1 MSDTR
6 DPHRRGRVPFPG
18 RRHTGLNGLNGTS
31 APAQPTQP
39 PADEELVRQ
48 LSVVLGEI
56 SDPAE
61 AGPTA
66 GSAGQ
71 RGAMAR
77 ARLEAA
83 AAVPVAN
90 LARLKRSMQ
99 DSLSNA
105 EPEPDETSTRRKKIS
120 RVAPLVALAAL
131 VSLGVAVIYV
141 LNPAPETPPGAPMVT
156 GRVAALAPAAQAV
169 PAAMPATAAP
179 ARNESRP
186 VRVET
191 VRVTPRQAPVMAA
204 VNPPARAVAKAPPR
218 PVAAPRNLPA
228 QSQAVAKSPVV
239 TATVQPQR
247 PVAPARRISAAVE
260 NAMLTRGRE
269 MMARVDVS
277 GARLAYR
284 FLAERG
290 SAKGALALAESYD
303 PALLS
308 KLAVVG
314 MTGDRAEA
322 ARLYRQAAALGSTVA
337 AQRLA
342 QGPAR

>member
-1 MSDTR
+1 
-6 DPHRRGRVPFPG
+6 
-18 RRHTGLNGLNGTS
+18 
-31 APAQPTQP
+31 
-39 PADEELVRQ
+39 
-48 LSVVLGEI
+48 
-56 SDPAE
+56 
-61 AGPTA
+61 
-66 GSAGQ
+66 
-71 RGAMAR
+71 MAR

-204 VNPPARAVAKAPPR
+204 VNPPSRAVEKAPPR
-218 PVAAPRNLPA
+218 PVTVPRLPA

-269 MMARVDVS
+269 MMSRVDVA

-342 QGPAR
+342 QGPGR